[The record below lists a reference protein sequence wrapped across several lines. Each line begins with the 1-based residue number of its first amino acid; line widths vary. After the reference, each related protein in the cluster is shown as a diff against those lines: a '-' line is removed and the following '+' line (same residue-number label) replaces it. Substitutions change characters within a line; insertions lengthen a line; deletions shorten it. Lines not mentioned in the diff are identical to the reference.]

1 MTFAEP
7 LLLIGLLAVPL
18 AIAAYYLIQRRRSR
32 YVVRFTNVDL
42 LANLVP
48 RRPAWRRHV
57 PPAMY
62 VAAMAALVIA
72 LARPSAMVAV
82 PREDATIIL
91 AMDVSGSMMATDVA
105 PSRLASAKQ
114 AASTFIDQLPPSF
127 QVGLVT
133 FGTAAQVTVR
143 PTADRAE
150 VHAALDSL
158 VADGGTALGDAI
170 STSTDLA
177 REVIATA
184 ATAGGASPSANPD
197 ASQDP
202 AATPSPDPSAQPS
215 ASPSASS
222 EGTND
227 GEPPLVATVLLSD
240 GANSTGRL
248 EPDAAAREAA
258 SIGMPVYTIALGTA
272 DGMVTV
278 QDEFGIPHTV
288 EVPPDTDTLAAIAE
302 TTGGR
307 SFQAPTASD
316 LQQIY
321 QSLGSRVGTREEPQE
336 VTQWFAAAGLA
347 LMVGGA
353 ALAAHWFNRFP

>member
-7 LLLIGLLAVPL
+7 LLLITLIGVPL
-18 AIAAYYLIQRRRSR
+18 ALLAYLFVQRRRSR

-48 RRPAWRRHV
+48 KTPAWRRHV
-57 PPAMY
+57 PPALY
-62 VAAMAALVIA
+62 LAAMAALVIA

-82 PREDATIIL
+82 PREDATIVL
-91 AMDVSGSMMATDVA
+91 AMDTSGSMLATDVA
-105 PSRLASAKQ
+105 PTRLASAKQ
-114 AASTFIDQLPPSF
+114 AAATFVDQLPPTF

-133 FGTAAQVTVR
+133 FSTAAQVAVR
-143 PTADRAE
+143 PTTDRAE
-150 VHAALDSL
+150 IHAALDSL

-170 STSTDLA
+170 GTSTDLA
-177 REVIATA
+177 REVIDA
-184 ATAGGASPSANPD
+184 AAV
-197 ASQDP
+197 
-202 AATPSPDPSAQPS
+202 AATPSPPPN
-215 ASPSASS
+215 ASPSASAS
-222 EGTND
+222 PPAASAPAND
-227 GEPPLVATVLLSD
+227 GERPLVATVLLSD
-240 GANSTGRL
+240 GSNSTGEL
-248 EPDAAAREAA
+248 EPDAAAWEAA

-272 DGMVTV
+272 DGVVTV

-288 EVPPDTDTLAAIAE
+288 QVPPDTDTLAAIAE
-302 TTGGR
+302 TTGAR

-321 QSLGSRVGTREEPQE
+321 ESLGSRVGTRQEPQE

>member
-1 MTFAEP
+1 MTFTEP
-7 LLLIGLLAVPL
+7 FLLIALVGVPL
-18 AIAAYYLIQRRRSR
+18 AVLGYLYVQRRRSR

-48 RRPAWRRHV
+48 KTPAWRRHV
-57 PPAMY
+57 PPALY

-91 AMDVSGSMMATDVA
+91 AMDTSGSMMATDVA
-105 PSRLASAKQ
+105 PSRLASAKE
-114 AASTFIDQLPPSF
+114 AAAAFVDQLPPTF

-133 FGTAAQVTVR
+133 FSTSAQVAVR
-143 PTADRAE
+143 PTTDRAE
-150 VHAALDSL
+150 IHAALDSL
-158 VADGGTALGDAI
+158 VPDGGTALGDAI
-170 STSTDLA
+170 GTSTTLA
-177 REVIATA
+177 REVIDKAATA
-184 ATAGGASPSANPD
+184 AGSNG
-197 ASQDP
+197 
-202 AATPSPDPSAQPS
+202 ATPSGSADPNGTGTPS
-215 ASPSASS
+215 ASPSPSASAS
-222 EGTND
+222 ASGSPSAAK
-227 GEPPLVATVLLSD
+227 EPPLVATVLLSD
-240 GANSTGRL
+240 GSNSTGTL

-272 DGMVTV
+272 DGVVTV
-278 QDEFGIPHTV
+278 PDEFGIPHTV

-302 TTGGR
+302 TTGAR
-307 SFQAPTASD
+307 SFQAPSASD

-321 QSLGSRVGTREEPQE
+321 ESLGSRVGTRQEPQE